1 MKSPDRTLLRA
12 IYLIAVSIGIMLI
25 GYLLSG
31 GQGDHLTAFLIY
43 GGMLLFAVGTFIGF
57 LGFSKENNDDD
68 KKE

>member
-31 GQGDHLTAFLIY
+31 GHGDNLTSFLIY
-43 GGMLLFAVGTFIGF
+43 AGMILFVAGAIVGL
-57 LGFSKENNDDD
+57 LGFTGEKDDD

>member
-31 GQGDHLTAFLIY
+31 GHGDNLTSFLIY
-43 GGMLLFAVGTFIGF
+43 AGMLLFAVGTFIGF
-57 LGFSKENNDDD
+57 LGFSRENDDD